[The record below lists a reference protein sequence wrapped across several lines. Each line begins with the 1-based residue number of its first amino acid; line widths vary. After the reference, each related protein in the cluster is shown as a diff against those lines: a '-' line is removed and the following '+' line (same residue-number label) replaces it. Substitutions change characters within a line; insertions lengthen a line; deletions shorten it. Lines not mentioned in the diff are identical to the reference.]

1 MSKLH
6 AILVA
11 FAALF
16 FANAALAQ
24 TPDTVFMEK
33 LTWTEIR
40 DALAAGKTTVIVP
53 TGGTEQNGPGMAL
66 GKHNVRVASNA
77 DAIARRL
84 GNALV
89 APVVT
94 YTPEGNID
102 PPQGHMRFP
111 GTISMP
117 PSVFAAVLENI
128 ARSLKQHGFRDIVF
142 IGDSGPNQK
151 PQEDVAKKLDAE
163 WARTNT
169 RVHAITGYYRADPAG
184 EKAEMM
190 KRGIKP
196 EEIDNHADVRDTS
209 EMLAVDPT
217 MVRMNKLEK
226 GDGKNGVQG
235 DPRHATAEIGRV
247 LNERN
252 IVRTIDLIKKAI
264 AQR

>member
-1 MSKLH
+1 MQKFLI
-6 AILVA
+6 AII
-11 FAALF
+11 ALF
-16 FANAALAQ
+16 FANAAIAQ
-24 TPDTVFMEK
+24 TPDTVFIEK

-40 DALAAGKTTVIVP
+40 AAIDGGKTTVIVP
-53 TGGTEQNGPGMAL
+53 TGGTEQNGPGMAE

-89 APVVT
+89 APVVA

-102 PPQGHMRFP
+102 PPSGHMRFA
-111 GTISMP
+111 GTISIP
-117 PSVFAAVLENI
+117 EPVFAAVLENI
-128 ARSLKQHGFRDIVF
+128 ARSLKQHGFKDIVF

-151 PQEDVAKKLDAE
+151 PAEDVAKKLNAE
-163 WARTNT
+163 WAKTNA

-184 EKAEMM
+184 EKVEMM

-209 EMLAVDPT
+209 EMLAVDPA
-217 MVRMNKLEK
+217 MVRMSKLEK

-252 IVRTIDLIKKAI
+252 IVRTIDLIKKSI
-264 AQR
+264 AAR

>member
-1 MSKLH
+1 
-6 AILVA
+6 
-11 FAALF
+11 
-16 FANAALAQ
+16 
-24 TPDTVFMEK
+24 
-33 LTWTEIR
+33 
-40 DALAAGKTTVIVP
+40 
-53 TGGTEQNGPGMAL
+53 
-66 GKHNVRVASNA
+66 VRVASNA

-89 APVVT
+89 APVVA

-102 PPQGHMRFP
+102 PPSGHMRFA
-111 GTISMP
+111 GTISIP
-117 PSVFAAVLENI
+117 EPVFAALLENI

-151 PQEDVAKKLDAE
+151 PQEDVAKKLNAE
-163 WARTNT
+163 WARTST
-169 RVHAITGYYRADPAG
+169 RVHAITGYYRADAAG
-184 EKAEMM
+184 EQAEMV

-196 EEIDNHADVRDTS
+196 EEIGNHAEVRDTS

-217 MVRMNKLEK
+217 MVRMNRLEK

-252 IVRTIDLIKKAI
+252 IVRTIDLIHKAI
-264 AQR
+264 AAR

>member
-1 MSKLH
+1 MYRFLI
-6 AILVA
+6 AIV
-11 FAALF
+11 ALF

-24 TPDTVFMEK
+24 TPDTVLLEK
-33 LTWTEIR
+33 MTWTEIR

-89 APVVT
+89 APVVV

-102 PPQGHMRFP
+102 PPQGHMRFA

-117 PSVFAAVLENI
+117 PAVFAAVLENI

-151 PQEDVAKKLDAE
+151 PQEDVAKKLNAE

-264 AQR
+264 AAR